1 MTMASCSAEIPVL
14 RDECLHLRPMQLLVE
29 RALKFNSTLTLS
41 RGGKA
46 VDAKSM
52 FDVMLLA
59 ARKGPVA
66 VQAEGAD
73 AEAAVKA
80 LADLLHRE
88 LNKE

>member
-59 ARKGPVA
+59 